1 MIASEFIKG
10 TRDSIRAVRSIIIVV
25 ETSARAEPSLGGG
38 LVLYAELITA
48 AGKNSKIKCVWIT
61 LGEVFLGLMSVREGL
76 RPAVELLLESGSP
89 VSILQDSP
97 VNRAGAERCRF
108 LPQRGRGF
116 LASEIPKH
124 ISGIMLLVFHTS
136 SSSVVVCICSGK
148 GVEKGE

>member
-1 MIASEFIKG
+1 M
-10 TRDSIRAVRSIIIVV
+10 V

-89 VSILQDSP
+89 VLILQDSP
-97 VNRAGAERCRF
+97 VRAGAERCRF
-108 LPQRGRGF
+108 LPQQGRGL

-136 SSSVVVCICSGK
+136 SSVVVCICSGK